1 MLFQCIN
8 RDYKKNLIKEK
19 KEEIKENIEE
29 LKKQVKAKNFKQ
41 LA

>member
-8 RDYKKNLIKEK
+8 RDYKKSLIKEK
-19 KEEIKENIEE
+19 KEEIKENIQE
-29 LKKQVKAKNFKQ
+29 LKNQVKAKESTQ